1 MSNSEKKNTFYG
13 AAAILAL
20 CTIVVK
26 IIGAIYKIPL
36 TALLP
41 DAAFG
46 DFNGAYNIYSFF
58 LVISTAGLPVALS
71 KTVSE
76 YNALGQHNQKYKAF
90 SVAFRTFL
98 TLGIISFL
106 CMFVFGRQIATYVLQ
121 NEKAVYAVQT
131 LSVAVLCTCCSAFR
145 GYAQGHMNMVPTA
158 VSQVIEALSKM
169 ILGLALAFIIL
180 NSAIRP
186 DDLRERLSAV
196 GALAGV
202 SIGSLLSVAYL
213 AWYHFRHKRRETVKS
228 DEIPDP
234 GSKMLGR
241 LLKLAIPITLSSCT
255 LSIVNLI
262 DTGLVSGQLQSV
274 FTDIQNGLLTVDN
287 SVLNIFPK
295 AVEIFQTNMAEY
307 QAAVVLD
314 PATELN
320 PVLDSARELYGIYSK
335 TMSIYNLPFNLMVPL
350 TACIVPGV
358 SAYIAK
364 KNWEGAKRTTES
376 AMRVAALI
384 ALPCGFGLLAL
395 GAPIMEL
402 LTIGKV
408 DTAIAGPLL
417 SVLGIASIFVCVQ
430 VVASS
435 ILQANGIVNWPIVTM
450 IIGGVAKIIVSYT
463 LVGNPRV
470 MIFGAPVGTLT
481 CFVVVSVLNLLVIK
495 RKVTNPPS
503 YGKVFTKPLIASAV
517 MAIAVW
523 NVYALLERVLADS
536 YLMNAVATAAAIL
549 AGVVVYLVLV
559 LALRVISHDDLAL
572 MPKGEKIA
580 KILHIK

>member
-274 FTDIQNGLLTVDN
+274 FAEIQNGLLTVDN

>member
-307 QAAVVLD
+307 QAAVALD